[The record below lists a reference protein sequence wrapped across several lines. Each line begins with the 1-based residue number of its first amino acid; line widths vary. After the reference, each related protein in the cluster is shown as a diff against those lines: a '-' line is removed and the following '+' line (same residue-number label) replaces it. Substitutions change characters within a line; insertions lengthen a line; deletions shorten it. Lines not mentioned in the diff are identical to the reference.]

1 MNKGDRV
8 RLIRINDPWSR
19 TPKGTEG
26 TVSLVDDMGTVHV
39 RWDDGS
45 AIGLIAEDGD
55 LWEIIKE
62 AQNDS
67 LYS

>member
-1 MNKGDRV
+1 
-8 RLIRINDPWSR
+8 
-19 TPKGTEG
+19 
-26 TVSLVDDMGTVHV
+26 MGTVHV

-45 AIGLIAEDGD
+45 AIGLIADDGD